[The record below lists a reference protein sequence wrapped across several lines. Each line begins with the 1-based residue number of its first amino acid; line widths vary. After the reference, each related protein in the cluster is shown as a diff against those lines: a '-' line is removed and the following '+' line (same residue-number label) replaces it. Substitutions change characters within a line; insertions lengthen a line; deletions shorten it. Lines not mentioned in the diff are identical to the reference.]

1 MMPSVANAISVRSFK
16 DMSGD
21 ESYNIAAFR
30 LVGGRAKGLP
40 WQQYVI
46 LESNE
51 VTFLHEMNFEMFYDS
66 IELRSGMN
74 FNNDDWE
81 LEEITGPDFIE
92 EQV

>member
-1 MMPSVANAISVRSFK
+1 MPNVANVLSVWSFK
-16 DMSGD
+16 NMSSQ
-21 ESYNIAAFR
+21 ELYNIAAFK

-40 WQQYVI
+40 WQQYVV

-81 LEEITGPDFIE
+81 LEEITGPDFLLKE
-92 EQV
+92 EV